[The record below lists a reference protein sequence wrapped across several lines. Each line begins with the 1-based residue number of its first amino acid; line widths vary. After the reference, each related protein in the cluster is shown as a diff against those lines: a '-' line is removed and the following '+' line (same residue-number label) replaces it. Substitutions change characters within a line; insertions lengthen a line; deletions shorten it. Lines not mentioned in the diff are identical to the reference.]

1 MEGLN
6 HLKITQLGEILRI
19 WEAAQ
24 GKEVQGSLMDKET
37 PIITTQKLQ
46 SSKI

>member
-1 MEGLN
+1 MEDLN

-24 GKEVQGSLMDKET
+24 GKGVQGSLMDKET
-37 PIITTQKLQ
+37 PIITIQRLQ
-46 SSKI
+46 SLKI